1 MCITAS
7 VGAGGKNAQADS
19 VIIQVLLN
27 LNRPAA
33 LPPIAVDGA
42 VGPGTAAAIKE
53 FQARVMGQAAP
64 DGRVDPG
71 GGTLKALQASL
82 PPFDPATSLTAPVLK
97 GIMPTA
103 MDARISLYLP
113 GLLAG
118 MARRHIDTPLR
129 QAHFLAQLGHESGA
143 FTYAEELASGD
154 RYEGRA
160 DLGNTHPGDGTLF
173 KGRGLIQLTGRAN
186 YASYGKA
193 VGRDLTSDIDRA
205 RTVATDPALAVDVAC
220 WFWET
225 RSLNALADA
234 DDVTAITKKINGGT
248 NGLDDRKAYLARARF
263 FLK

>member
-7 VGAGGKNAQADS
+7 VGVGGKNAQADG

-42 VGPGTAAAIKE
+42 VGAPGTAAAIKE

-113 GLLAG
+113 GCPG
-118 MARRHIDTPLR
+118 MRAAHRHAAAPGAFPRPVGARERGLHLCRGARLR
-129 QAHFLAQLGHESGA
+129 QPL
-143 FTYAEELASGD
+143 
-154 RYEGRA
+154 
-160 DLGNTHPGDGTLF
+160 
-173 KGRGLIQLTGRAN
+173 
-186 YASYGKA
+186 
-193 VGRDLTSDIDRA
+193 
-205 RTVATDPALAVDVAC
+205 
-220 WFWET
+220 
-225 RSLNALADA
+225 
-234 DDVTAITKKINGGT
+234 
-248 NGLDDRKAYLARARF
+248 
-263 FLK
+263 